1 MIHEALANLAIDI
14 DSVEPH
20 PKNVRQGDVGMIS
33 QSLDLNG
40 QYRPIIIQR
49 SSNKIIAGNH
59 TWKAAKMLGWS
70 QIAAQFIDVD
80 DDRALRIMLADNK
93 ANDAASYDDAEL
105 LELLSELVASD
116 QSLEGTLFS
125 TDDLDDLVALLSQPT
140 LDQVIDDVGIHDG
153 SDGFK
158 ATIKVSVALETY
170 EEWSKL
176 WEAQV
181 GTDDERIQ
189 RIINLANK

>member
-1 MIHEALANLAIDI
+1 
-14 DSVEPH
+14 
-20 PKNVRQGDVGMIS
+20 
-33 QSLDLNG
+33 
-40 QYRPIIIQR
+40 
-49 SSNKIIAGNH
+49 
-59 TWKAAKMLGWS
+59 MLGWS

-105 LELLSELVASD
+105 LELLSEIVASD

-153 SDGFK
+153 SDGFT

-170 EEWSKL
+170 EEWAKL

>member
-1 MIHEALANLAIDI
+1 MIHDALKDLTIDI

-33 QSLDLNG
+33 ASLELNG
-40 QYRPIIIQR
+40 QYRPIIIQK

-59 TWKAAKMLGWS
+59 TWKAAKMLGWQS
-70 QIAAQFIDVD
+70 IAAQFIDVD

-125 TDDLDDLVALLSQPT
+125 TDDLDDLVALLNAPT

-153 SDGFK
+153 SDGFT

-176 WEAQV
+176 WEAQI
-181 GTDDERIQ
+181 GSDDERIQ
-189 RIINLANK
+189 RIINLASK